1 MVHKFFGG
9 PNSFV
14 RLGWSINGGLR
25 FSRRTSTEFS
35 PQSGSEGFRMCLVFT
50 HSEAGG
56 HPTNEDAFEVR
67 RHPDMSS
74 CWVGSLAD
82 GQGGRSGGGEAA
94 QLACRIVLEAVLSR
108 PIASLSRAGTWVEA
122 LRQADARVL
131 ADAEA
136 GFTTLI
142 GFAVVGGQVIGA
154 SSGDSALWVAG
165 ADGRVVDLTERQ
177 SKNPPIGSGGAE
189 PTPFIAKLSGS
200 WVVLAMSDGVW
211 KYVGREGVRAALQG
225 RRGQELLDALLAR
238 ARLPRSGGLQ
248 DDFTAV
254 VLQSVV

>member
-1 MVHKFFGG
+1 
-9 PNSFV
+9 
-14 RLGWSINGGLR
+14 
-25 FSRRTSTEFS
+25 
-35 PQSGSEGFRMCLVFT
+35 MCLIFT

-67 RHPDMSS
+67 RHPEVSS

-82 GQGGRSGGGEAA
+82 GQGGRSGGAA
-94 QLACRIVLEAVLSR
+94 AARLACRIAVEAVLSQ
-108 PIASLSRAGTWVEA
+108 PIASLPKVGTWVQA
-122 LRQADARVL
+122 LRRADAGVL
-131 ADAEA
+131 ADPEA

-154 SSGDSALWVAG
+154 SSGDSALWVDG

-189 PTPFIAKLSGS
+189 PTPFVARLSGS
-200 WVVLAMSDGVW
+200 WAVLAISDGVW
-211 KYVGREGVRAALQG
+211 KYVGRDEVRAALRR
-225 RRGQELLDALLAR
+225 RRGRELLDALLAR

-254 VLQSVV
+254 LIQAAGGRGPSSDPGA

>member
-1 MVHKFFGG
+1 
-9 PNSFV
+9 
-14 RLGWSINGGLR
+14 
-25 FSRRTSTEFS
+25 
-35 PQSGSEGFRMCLVFT
+35 MCLVFT

-56 HPTNEDAFEVR
+56 HPTNEDAFEVQ
-67 RHPDMSS
+67 RHPAVSS

-82 GQGGRSGGGEAA
+82 GQGGRSGGAEAA
-94 QLACRIVLEAVLSR
+94 RLACRIAVDAVLSR
-108 PIASLSRAGTWVEA
+108 PIASLPRAGTWVEA

-131 ADAEA
+131 ADPEA

-142 GFAVVGGQVIGA
+142 SFAVVVGQVIGA

-189 PTPFIAKLSGS
+189 PTPFVARLSDS

-211 KYVGREGVRAALQG
+211 KYVGQDGVRGALRRHRG
-225 RRGQELLDALLAR
+225 RELLDALVAR

-254 VLQSVV
+254 VLQSAV